1 MLFPKPSPSPSPK
14 EFYDP
19 DRVRKGRCPSVF
31 YALRQASTK
40 LAVSRSLFTI
50 VLDRHERDYSYRSR
64 IVCFRRYC
72 TAKLCPVCVVAPRST
87 RVRWTIYIVRV
98 PFYRILSHPQSST
111 SFWHVWNVGLVS
123 SNSGI
128 LCLGLGSL
136 LLCSPALS
144 IFWVT
149 SRGLFGALLL
159 ALAFRHI
166 VVIGWDFQLCVLSG
180 IYFSLRACAGCCAAY
195 LICLFSG
202 VSASSSCGCQL
213 V

>member
-1 MLFPKPSPSPSPK
+1 M
-14 EFYDP
+14 
-19 DRVRKGRCPSVF
+19 F

-40 LAVSRSLFTI
+40 LAVSRSFIYDRARSSRARLQLSFSDCLF
-50 VLDRHERDYSYRSR
+50 
-64 IVCFRRYC
+64 CRYC